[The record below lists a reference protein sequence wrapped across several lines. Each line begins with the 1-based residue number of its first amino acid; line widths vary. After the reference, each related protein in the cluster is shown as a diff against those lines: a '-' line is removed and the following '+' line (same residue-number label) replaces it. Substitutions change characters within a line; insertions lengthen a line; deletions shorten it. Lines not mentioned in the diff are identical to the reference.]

1 MGMGNVHKLSMPTN
15 VHKKPFSANLDIVHG
30 RILETCWKFGGMIAF
45 SVCGVN
51 GVFDNS
57 GRAWMVLV
65 RLGGTARPTGGGN
78 ALAARSN
85 MQVV

>member
-1 MGMGNVHKLSMPTN
+1 
-15 VHKKPFSANLDIVHG
+15 
-30 RILETCWKFGGMIAF
+30 MIAF

-65 RLGGTARPTGGGN
+65 RLGGTARPTGVGN